1 MHEGLKAERY
11 VGGVTLIP
19 AKMKPKIVANN
30 GAIVDG
36 PEQLVFTPYV
46 KVETRVAYFWD
57 LMAQHPEW
65 VGASRRSRPSGSR
78 RRAMTNVHLPPGFF
92 RMPVQKADGKHVEYI
107 GQSVRVR
114 VYKAD
119 TLEWAESWAS
129 GKREQV
135 LRGIPVMAPPPG
147 TKVVPVLNKW
157 GEDPFALMKA
167 ETGALGRALGMAG
180 MLVVPG
186 SGVATAEDV
195 QEAME
200 RPGGVG
206 ANLPGDPSD
215 FAEQAGGAAAAQRRR
230 ASRTRAEELI
240 AQLGGAPGRA
250 RRGPGVGEGAQAQ
263 PRRAHRGVARAP
275 RRRQEARGS
284 RRCRSV
290 SSASRRGWSRPPTTR
305 TSSRSLRLRAR
316 GLEVLVD
323 VRAGG
328 TQVDLVVGRARPV
341 PRRGQGDVAAV
352 HRPAQLPVRVAAD
365 RHDRARTTRSP
376 EAAPPTC

>member
-1 MHEGLKAERY
+1 
-11 VGGVTLIP
+11 
-19 AKMKPKIVANN
+19 
-30 GAIVDG
+30 
-36 PEQLVFTPYV
+36 
-46 KVETRVAYFWD
+46 
-57 LMAQHPEW
+57 
-65 VGASRRSRPSGSR
+65 
-78 RRAMTNVHLPPGFF
+78 MTNVHLPPGFF

-195 QEAME
+195 QEAMD

-215 FAEQAGGAAAAQRRR
+215 FAEQAGGAAAAQAP
-230 ASRTRAEELI
+230 ASLKTRAEELI
-240 AQLGGAPGRA
+240 AKLRSENPDALAEVQAWANERKLSLGELTEESPAL
-250 RRGPGVGEGAQAQ
+250 
-263 PRRAHRGVARAP
+263 RGV
-275 RRRQEARGS
+275 
-284 RRCRSV
+284 V
-290 SSASRRGWSRPPTTR
+290 KK
-305 TSSRSLRLRAR
+305 
-316 GLEVLVD
+316 LE
-323 VRAGG
+323 
-328 TQVDLVVGRARPV
+328 
-341 PRRGQGDVAAV
+341 
-352 HRPAQLPVRVAAD
+352 
-365 RHDRARTTRSP
+365 
-376 EAAPPTC
+376 EAAGAAR